1 MEKQKS
7 KKTKIS
13 TVSQK
18 ETKSKSAQIRSQKGN
33 KRQNPKSRI
42 HSKIQCKLCL
52 FCKLYANYKLKKVIK
67 ARDYIL
73 IPSLCLH
80 NSYTMSLNNRVCTV
94 LEEINC
100 RNFKLEGFPNTNSKS
115 TPMNFHIAQI

>member
-1 MEKQKS
+1 MPWKS
-7 KKTKIS
+7 KKRKKTEIS
-13 TVSQK
+13 TVGQK

-42 HSKIQCKLCL
+42 HGKIQCKLCL

-73 IPSLCLH
+73 IPSL
-80 NSYTMSLNNRVCTV
+80 SMST
-94 LEEINC
+94 
-100 RNFKLEGFPNTNSKS
+100 
-115 TPMNFHIAQI
+115 Q